1 MRCAAAS
8 PPAAVAA
15 TAAPPA
21 VVPAVA
27 AEAAEAAE
35 TAEAAEAAGAAAAG
49 LPAADRGA
57 GVAGAVEA
65 AEAAGAAVDPVAVAL
80 LGAAARC
87 AASPR
92 LSAIPNEDLSPT
104 SARRLPP
111 CAPGEEPLS
120 PGSSRPP
127 GTVSCLSMSFVAED
141 LFSKACLGFARH

>member
-27 AEAAEAAE
+27 AVAA
-35 TAEAAEAAGAAAAG
+35 
-49 LPAADRGA
+49 
-57 GVAGAVEA
+57 EA
-65 AEAAGAAVDPVAVAL
+65 AEAAGAAVDPVAAAL

-111 CAPGEEPLS
+111 CAPGGEPLS

>member
-35 TAEAAEAAGAAAAG
+35 TAEAAEAAGAA
-49 LPAADRGA
+49 
-57 GVAGAVEA
+57 
-65 AEAAGAAVDPVAVAL
+65 VDPVAAAL

-111 CAPGEEPLS
+111 CAPGGEPLS